1 MTNKKLFLS
10 ILLLTSLL
18 GFAQQDVQFTQY
30 MYNMSVINPAYTG
43 SRTSLSMSMMGRTQW
58 NGLDGAPRT
67 ISVAA
72 SGPIADRMGLGVTL
86 LSDII
91 GPVKEESIFADYT
104 YTINTSETGKL
115 AFGAKLGATFQKID
129 FFSLS
134 VDLEGD
140 PLIDRDNLNQTYPNF
155 GAGLFYYTDK
165 FYAGFSM
172 PNIIKSRHFEKE
184 NGFVSEASE
193 EMHFFFNSGYVFD
206 VSQDIKVRPSVMMKG
221 AANTPISIDIAG
233 NLLFYEIFE
242 LGVAWRVDSSVS
254 GLFNFVLGKNM
265 RLGYAYDHTLSN
277 FSAYNSGSHEVFFLY
292 GLEFR
297 SNSANSQR
305 FF

>member
-1 MTNKKLFLS
+1 MNKKILILS
-10 ILLLTSLL
+10 VFVLLSLI
-18 GFAQQDVQFTQY
+18 GYSQQDVQFTQY

-91 GPVKEESIFADYT
+91 GPVKEESIYADYT

-129 FFSLS
+129 FLSLS
-134 VDLEGD
+134 LDLEGD

-155 GAGLFYYTDK
+155 GAGLFYYTEK

-221 AANTPISIDIAG
+221 TANTPISIDVAG

-297 SNSANSQR
+297 KNTTNSQR